1 MPDQQLESER
11 IEELTRALRGVMERV
26 RTTRA
31 PAEVLDRAVLG
42 LRALDAE
49 LEAHS
54 HPGPYQQ
61 TMLDASEDDGGE
73 GLAAVDPEAF
83 FPYSPVIGA
92 RNPMAPP
99 VRFEVSDG
107 KILGEV
113 TFGPVFN
120 GPPGSVHGGVTALVF
135 DEVLGC
141 TALANGAGGY
151 TGTLRIRYLKPI
163 PIGAAVRLEGCMG
176 KVDGR
181 KASAHGQMWVG
192 DELCAE
198 AEGLFIQRKEPMG

>member
-61 TMLDASEDDGGE
+61 TMLG
-73 GLAAVDPEAF
+73 
-83 FPYSPVIGA
+83 
-92 RNPMAPP
+92 N
-99 VRFEVSDG
+99 
-107 KILGEV
+107 V
-113 TFGPVFN
+113 TWL
-120 GPPGSVHGGVTALVF
+120 SIDRVHQKCYQFLQ
-135 DEVLGC
+135 
-141 TALANGAGGY
+141 
-151 TGTLRIRYLKPI
+151 LRK
-163 PIGAAVRLEGCMG
+163 
-176 KVDGR
+176 D
-181 KASAHGQMWVG
+181 Q
-192 DELCAE
+192 
-198 AEGLFIQRKEPMG
+198 